1 MLLGALIAF
10 VLGIGLGLRYGMLTL
25 VPAVFGILCIHVL
38 APALSAWEV
47 VGSTILSAASV
58 QGGYMVG
65 LTSRDLARQ
74 VVAILAELRG
84 ARS

>member
-10 VLGIGLGLRYGMLTL
+10 ALGISLGLRYSMLAL
-25 VPAVFGILCIHVL
+25 VPVVFGIVSVHVL
-38 APALSAWEV
+38 APAFSAWELA
-47 VGSTILSAASV
+47 GSTILCVASV

-74 VVAILAELRG
+74 VVAILAGFRG